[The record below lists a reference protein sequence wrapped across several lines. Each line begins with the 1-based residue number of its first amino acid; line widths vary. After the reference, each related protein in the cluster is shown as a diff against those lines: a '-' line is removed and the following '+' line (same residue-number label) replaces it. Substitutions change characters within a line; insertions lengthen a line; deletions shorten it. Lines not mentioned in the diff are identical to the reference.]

1 MAAVESKMDNMDF
14 AKYFEWVYNTPYT
27 GPYGVTFKIYVKEG
41 LMEKYK
47 EGLLKIWTYELPPNS
62 KKSDGPFEDIVNEN
76 VVWTQERWSST
87 EAFKTVW
94 DKYKDDELMKEVMGQ
109 IDGVQI
115 AVYKLNEF

>member
-27 GPYGVTFKIYVKEG
+27 GPYGVTFKVYAKEG
-41 LMEKYK
+41 QMEKYK
-47 EGLLKIWTYELPPNS
+47 ECLFKVLTYELPPNS

-76 VVWTQERWSST
+76 VVWLLEKWSST
-87 EAFKTVW
+87 AAIKAHW
-94 DKYKDDELMKEVMGQ
+94 DKYKDDETMKELMAQ
-109 IDGVQI
+109 IDVVQI

>member
-47 EGLLKIWTYELPPNS
+47 ECLLKIWTYELPPNS